1 MKTVVSNSQ
10 VAHLWANQSQSHAR
24 SNSMSFKGPNLYSY
38 STCIAAIHETAK
50 TGIRVYLINSRKYSP
65 TTSSRHMPQVSNAIR
80 GLDSVVVIGV
90 PEVFNN
96 TVYDSGMPLPS
107 LSARTHSINQS
118 YLSAQYKDYAAR
130 LMRVRSL
137 GYWHEESLRDKCT
150 AAYAY
155 ARVFDLPSPQEL
167 DYARDWSSAQE
178 RQNRLARD
186 PKRVAREAAKER
198 ARAERLAWD
207 AKTREERLAEDLSK
221 FRAGKPVSSISG
233 FWDGDGAAYL
243 RVIDN
248 GEIVQ
253 TSRGAS
259 VPVYSAIRAIGFIR
273 AVMARGKEWK
283 RNGEQCPVGKFQID
297 TIAVNGDIK
306 AGCHFIKWP
315 EIEAIALALGVEP
328 WSDLQG

>member
-24 SNSMSFKGPNLYSY
+24 SGSMSFKGPNLYSY
-38 STCIAAIHETAK
+38 STCIAAIHQ
-50 TGIRVYLINSRKYSP
+50 RVTLGRVFLINSRKYSA
-65 TTSSRHMPQVSNAIR
+65 TTSCKHMPAVSDAIR
-80 GLDSVVVIGV
+80 GLGDPVIAV

-96 TVYDSGMPLPS
+96 TAHDIGMPP
-107 LSARTHSINQS
+107 LSAREHSINQS
-118 YLSAQYKDYAAR
+118 YLSAEYKTYAAR

-137 GYWHEESLRDKCT
+137 GYWHEEHLRDMAL
-150 AAYAY
+150 AAESY
-155 ARVFDLPSPQEL
+155 ARAFALPIPEDLVFT
-167 DYARDWSSAQE
+167 RDWSNAQE

-207 AKTREERLAEDLSK
+207 AKTREERNAAELAK
-221 FRAGKPVSSISG
+221 FRAGKPINSIYG
-233 FWDGDGAAYL
+233 LWDVVDGAAYL

-248 GEIVQ
+248 GATVQ

-259 VPVYSAIRAIGFIR
+259 VPADSAMDAIRFIR
-273 AVMARGKEWK
+273 IVVSRGKEWK

-297 TIAVNGDIK
+297 SIGTDGNIK
-306 AGCHFIKWP
+306 AGCHFIKWI
-315 EIEAIALALGVEP
+315 EIEATALALGMEP
-328 WSDLQG
+328 WFSMQG